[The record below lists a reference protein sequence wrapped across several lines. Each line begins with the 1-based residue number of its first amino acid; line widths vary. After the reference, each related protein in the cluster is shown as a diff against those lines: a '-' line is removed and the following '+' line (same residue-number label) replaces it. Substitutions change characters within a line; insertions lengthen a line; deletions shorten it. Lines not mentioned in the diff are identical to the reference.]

1 MPRDRAN
8 DETRRLPDMGKA
20 LSGINMGYKGQGF
33 IRDESVPVDSNGNLT
48 YKPYVKQP
56 LSVEAGKPH
65 VKVIPGP
72 SRKTPN
78 ERGVAAYSSSYYEK
92 KDAFGDRDED
102 RKFYDSKKRAEITRS
117 NSTGRK
123 RTIKI
128 DSSK

>member
-1 MPRDRAN
+1 MPRDRAH
-8 DETRRLPDMGKA
+8 DETRKLPDMGKA
-20 LSGINMGYKGQGF
+20 LSGINMGYKGGGF
-33 IRDESVPVDSNGNLT
+33 VADESVPLDSNGNLT
-48 YKPYVKQP
+48 YKPYVKKP
-56 LSVEAGKPH
+56 LPVEAGKPH
-65 VKVIPGP
+65 VKVISGP

-102 RKFYDSKKRAEITRS
+102 RKFNDSEKRANITRG
-117 NSTGRK
+117 NTTGRK